1 MLHGIRF
8 FVAGSDGVRGF
19 SPSLLSDGEPSIPNL
34 LKMTPD
40 SPSHLQR
47 IWFVGFAGHRAVP
60 DRAAAKAAIARE
72 LGTILGTVSGEL
84 VGISSAAAG
93 ADLLFLD
100 ACREAGLRTVVLL
113 PFPKERF
120 AQDFDDPA
128 EWEHACR
135 CMDEA
140 WWCEVSPGGEESPA
154 AYHVVARESLEVADR
169 MLFLWNG
176 KPARGLGGTAE
187 TVREAKDREIPS
199 RIIDAETLQA
209 TWNGKEPELNAVD
222 PDFDDLPAST
232 DIEDL
237 FDQLDKRAVQGAP
250 RSRYFAAGSMSVN
263 HLATILQAL
272 LVAFVIM
279 SPESGAML
287 KLVMITCAALLPW
300 IGSRLRW
307 QERWIRDRVRAELLR
322 SLLYSHEPGSPL
334 RPPAVE
340 LFGRDAPFLR
350 TAALHLVKKRRGWEN
365 ARDAYMAERIDGQ
378 IGYLKSKGTLAGNR
392 MAIFGRVFWFA
403 SWGAMIVGAYVVITA
418 FLHKTH
424 EAPWKGSLE
433 LTSAALPGIAAWC
446 LAMISV
452 FEFKR
457 RASLYRQLVEE
468 LQRLRPRMAAAG
480 CASAVSTAMNQIER
494 LLLNELWEWQG
505 SRKK

>member
-1 MLHGIRF
+1 M
-8 FVAGSDGVRGF
+8 
-19 SPSLLSDGEPSIPNL
+19 
-34 LKMTPD
+34 
-40 SPSHLQR
+40 
-47 IWFVGFAGHRAVP
+47 GFAGHRSVP
-60 DRAAAKAAIARE
+60 DRAAAKVAISRE
-72 LGTILGTVSGEL
+72 LETIRGTVSGEL

-100 ACREAGLRTVVLL
+100 ACRDAGLRTVVLL

-120 AQDFDDPA
+120 AQDFDDAA
-128 EWEHACR
+128 EWGHACR
-135 CMDEA
+135 CMDDA
-140 WWCEVSPGGEESPA
+140 WWCEVSPGGEDAPA

-176 KPARGLGGTAE
+176 KPAQGLGGTAE
-187 TVREAKDREIPS
+187 TVREAKDRDIPT

-209 TWNGKEPELNAVD
+209 RWNGKEPNRNPQDSNFE
-222 PDFDDLPAST
+222 DLPVAS
-232 DIEDL
+232 DVEEL
-237 FDQLDKRAVQGAP
+237 FKQLDQRASKGAP

-272 LVAFVIM
+272 LVTFVIM

-287 KLVMITCAALLPW
+287 KLVMITFAALLPW
-300 IGSRLRW
+300 IGNRLRW
-307 QERWIRDRVRAELLR
+307 QEQWVRDRVRAELLR

-340 LFGRDAPFLR
+340 LFGQDAAFLR
-350 TAALHLVKKRRGWEN
+350 TAALHLVKKRRGWEA
-365 ARDAYMAERIDGQ
+365 ARDTYMSERIDGQ

-403 SWGAMIVGAYVVITA
+403 SWGAIIVGGYVVITA

-424 EAPWKGSLE
+424 GPPWEGSLE

-468 LQRLRPRMAAAG
+468 LQRLRPRIAAAS
-480 CASAVSTAMNQIER
+480 CASAVATAMNQIER